1 MIRGNRLL
9 ALFAMSPRTP
19 TFWSG
24 KARPSV

>member
-1 MIRGNRLL
+1 MIRGDRLFDSL
-9 ALFAMSPRTP
+9 TMSPRTP